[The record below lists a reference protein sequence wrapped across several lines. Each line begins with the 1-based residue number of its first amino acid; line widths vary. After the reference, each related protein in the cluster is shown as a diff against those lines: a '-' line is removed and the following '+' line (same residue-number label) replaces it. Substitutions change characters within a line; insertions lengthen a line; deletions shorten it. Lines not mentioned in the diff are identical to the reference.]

1 MMPILA
7 MFLSDHN
14 EITIFVED
22 LLNIIHAK
30 FCFSG
35 HSSFREEV
43 VFLYWPIRNKNA
55 KFFARSQRNQENWK
69 RKRVK
74 NIINTTPLSLRVLG
88 NVCVDIY
95 CSCTEF
101 ALWVLMVNFK
111 NICIILWQRKP
122 VPR

>member
-1 MMPILA
+1 
-7 MFLSDHN
+7 
-14 EITIFVED
+14 
-22 LLNIIHAK
+22 
-30 FCFSG
+30 
-35 HSSFREEV
+35 
-43 VFLYWPIRNKNA
+43 
-55 KFFARSQRNQENWK
+55 
-69 RKRVK
+69 VK

>member
-1 MMPILA
+1 MQSFASAGIVVLEKKLFFYIGQSETRMPR
-7 MFLSDHN
+7 FSSDHN
-14 EITIFVED
+14 EIKKIG
-22 LLNIIHAK
+22 K
-30 FCFSG
+30 G
-35 HSSFREEV
+35 
-43 VFLYWPIRNKNA
+43 
-55 KFFARSQRNQENWK
+55 
-69 RKRVK
+69 RVK

>member
-1 MMPILA
+1 MQSFASAGIVVLEKKLFFYIGQSETRMPS
-7 MFLSDHN
+7 FSDHN
-14 EITIFVED
+14 EIKKIG
-22 LLNIIHAK
+22 K
-30 FCFSG
+30 G
-35 HSSFREEV
+35 
-43 VFLYWPIRNKNA
+43 
-55 KFFARSQRNQENWK
+55 
-69 RKRVK
+69 RVK